1 MHADSM
7 VARMEVT
14 ERVSASGSLLT
25 AAERRVAHVVL
36 DRPQLVAFGTVAD
49 LARHADVGAA
59 TVVRL
64 AAKLG
69 YDGFSALQDSI
80 QQDLARQLRPAVE
93 RIRELGNQHPSD
105 RHRDIVVANVVATID
120 AVEPRA
126 IEQAVD
132 LLADTNRPVLVLV
145 GDAAGGVGSQFVHDL
160 SALRPGV
167 ELVWGP
173 DVAVRR
179 QLAVS
184 PPDSVVVAI
193 DMRRYERWVLEAV
206 DLAHARGLTIIALSD
221 GPLSP
226 LATNATLAF
235 TLAAGSVS
243 PFESQIG
250 TLALLELLVAVAA
263 ERLRPSA
270 MPRLEQ
276 AEQAWIDGCTLT
288 TS

>member
-1 MHADSM
+1 
-7 VARMEVT
+7 MEVT
-14 ERVSASGSLLT
+14 ERVSATGSLLT
-25 AAERRVAHVVL
+25 AAERRAAQVVL

-80 QQDLARQLRPAVE
+80 QQDLLRQLRPAVE
-93 RIRELGNQHPSD
+93 RIRELGDEQPSD
-105 RHRDIVVANVVATID
+105 RHRDTVVANVIATLD
-120 AVEPRA
+120 AVEPGSVD
-126 IEQAVD
+126 QAVD
-132 LLADTNRPVLVLV
+132 LLTDVDRPVLVLV
-145 GDAAGGVGSQFVHDL
+145 GDAAHGVGRQFEHDL

-167 ELVWGP
+167 AMIWGP

-179 QLAVS
+179 QLAVC

-193 DMRRYERWVLEAV
+193 DMRRYERWVLEAAE
-206 DLAHARGLTIIALSD
+206 LAHTRGLTIVALSD

-226 LATNATLAF
+226 LAANATLAF

-250 TLALLELLVAVAA
+250 TLALLELLVAIAA
-263 ERLRPSA
+263 ERLRPLA
-270 MPRLEQ
+270 VPRLEQ
-276 AEQAWIDGCTLT
+276 AEQAWNDGHTLT